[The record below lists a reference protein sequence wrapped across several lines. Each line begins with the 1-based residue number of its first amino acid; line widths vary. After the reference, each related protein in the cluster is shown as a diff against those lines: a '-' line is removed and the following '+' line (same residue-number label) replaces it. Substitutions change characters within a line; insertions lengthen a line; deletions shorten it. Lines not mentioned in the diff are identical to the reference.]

1 MGERPSFWVSLG
13 IVVMCGIATG
23 VVMRAVGVVVVADT
37 LTARGQMLFQTARP
51 EDLTSALATWVLLAA
66 VVEAALVKFG
76 VGTLTRFR
84 ISFPRALAAGL
95 VASALG
101 LLPLAAVLARPDGA
115 TAGSVGS
122 LDAGVW
128 LLALPLSLAVL
139 GFHALLIA
147 GLSEPRRSLGAW
159 SAYNRSVGRS

>member
-1 MGERPSFWVSLG
+1 
-13 IVVMCGIATG
+13 MCGIATG

-76 VGTLTRFR
+76 VGTLTSFR

-115 TAGSVGS
+115 TAARLPASTPASGSS
-122 LDAGVW
+122 
-128 LLALPLSLAVL
+128 PC
-139 GFHALLIA
+139 
-147 GLSEPRRSLGAW
+147 RSRSRC
-159 SAYNRSVGRS
+159 SASTRF